1 MDVITI
7 KEVRNDVLYLI
18 NELREIDK
26 DKAIRSG
33 LYSGGAILKRGGVL
47 RLKLR
52 MKAPY
57 GQKGNLVKSFRVR
70 VKRNKL
76 GVLSGFGYPEG
87 RHSWL
92 LDQGTGSRHTKR
104 YDYRGYGPALGY
116 WKDTKDQDSNKALDS
131 VRKGVEKYVERI
143 KNKG

>member
-52 MKAPY
+52 MKTPY
-57 GQKGNLVKSFRVR
+57 GQKGNLVKSFKVR

-104 YDYRGYGPALGY
+104 YDYRGYGPA
-116 WKDTKDQDSNKALDS
+116 
-131 VRKGVEKYVERI
+131 
-143 KNKG
+143 